1 MKKIINVGIVAHVDA
16 GKTSL
21 TEKLYSKTHTLYE
34 AGSIKKANTV
44 TDTLELE
51 KERGITIKS
60 ASVSLEWKESK
71 INLIDMP
78 GHIEFF
84 GEVIRG
90 LNVIDVAVLVVSS
103 VGELPTQTRRIFDT
117 LKEAKIPTIF
127 FINKTDVSTAQPD
140 YIMSEITNKLTKN
153 LIDLTQSKEE
163 IVDKIIE
170 RDETL
175 LERFID
181 GNKISEEEIQKAY
194 NKSTLLGNIFPT
206 IHGSAISGEG
216 IEVLLD
222 SLNQLELPSK
232 EKELLAYLYKITFT
246 NGQKQ
251 AFFKLIAGQ
260 INRYET
266 QLLNG
271 ADSIK
276 MNRFFCL
283 EDNQFVLS
291 DTVHPNEIFMIPNE
305 ERLKIGD
312 WIGNRPPKEI
322 SLPKPTLKITFE
334 IEQKERL
341 ILLDLLK
348 EMTIEDPLLQMAID
362 PDTSE
367 ISVNIFGRVQKEYVE
382 ESLRR
387 RYNFTTLSLSL
398 PKVVYKEVVK
408 EKGYGTIEVD
418 ESLNPYWATMTL
430 SIEAN
435 DNQGICFNSLVTT
448 GYLKQ
453 SFQHAIETSVKESI
467 KTGLYDYELINATI
481 TLTDA
486 EFFSPVS
493 TPSEFRQLT
502 PYALYK
508 ALLNAGTFIVEP
520 ILEIS
525 LITDKQYLGKAIS
538 ELSKL
543 EATILQVNETNS
555 EVEVKARLA
564 QSDYLIFEEKLN
576 DLFKGQAYLKEKV
589 IDYQKVQNQELYQ
602 QGTVD
607 RIKSLLIKE
616 N

>member
-140 YIMSEITNKLTKN
+140 YIMSKIANKLTKN
-153 LIDLTQSKEE
+153 LIDLTQPKEE

-181 GNKISEEEIQKAY
+181 GNKISEEEIQVAY
-194 NKSTLLGNIFPT
+194 NKGVLLGNIFPT

-222 SLNQLELPSK
+222 SLNQIELPSK
-232 EKELLAYLYKITFT
+232 EKELLAYLYKISFV

-266 QLLNG
+266 YLLNG
-271 ADSIK
+271 EDTIK
-276 MNRFFCL
+276 MSRFFCL

-305 ERLKIGD
+305 EQLKIGD
-312 WIGNRPPKEI
+312 WIGKRPPKEI
-322 SLPKPTLKITFE
+322 TLPKPTLKITFE

-387 RYNFTTLSLSL
+387 RYDFTTLSLSL

-418 ESLNPYWATMTL
+418 EALNPYWATMAL

-435 DNQGICFNSLVTT
+435 DDQGIRFNSLVTT

-520 ILEIS
+520 VLEIY

-543 EATILQVNETNS
+543 EAAILQVNETNS

-564 QSDYLIFEEKLN
+564 QSDYLVFEEKLN

>member
-153 LIDLTQSKEE
+153 LIDLTQPKEE

-181 GNKISEEEIQKAY
+181 GNKISNEEIQVAY
-194 NKSTLLGNIFPT
+194 NKSILLGAIFPT
-206 IHGSAISGEG
+206 IRGSAVSGEG

-222 SLNQLELPSK
+222 SLNQIELSSK
-232 EKELLAYLYKITFT
+232 EKELLAYLYKISFV

-266 QLLNG
+266 YLLNG
-271 ADSIK
+271 EDNIK

-291 DTVHPNEIFMIPNE
+291 ETVHPNEIFMLPNE

-408 EKGYGTIEVD
+408 EKDFGTIEVD
-418 ESLNPYWATMTL
+418 EALNPYWATMTL

-435 DNQGICFNSLVTT
+435 DDQGICFNSLVTT

-564 QSDYLIFEEKLN
+564 QSDYLVFEEKLN

-602 QGTVD
+602 QGIVD

>member
-21 TEKLYSKTHTLYE
+21 TEKIYSKTHTLYE

-90 LNVIDVAVLVVSS
+90 LNIIDIAVLVVSS

-140 YIMSEITNKLTKN
+140 YIMSEIINKLTKN
-153 LIDLTQSKEE
+153 LIDLTQPKEE

-175 LERFID
+175 LERFIN
-181 GNKISEEEIQKAY
+181 GNKISEEEIQVAY
-194 NKSTLLGNIFPT
+194 NKGILLGTILPT
-206 IHGSAISGEG
+206 IRGSAVSGEG
-216 IEVLLD
+216 IEILLD
-222 SLNQLELPSK
+222 SLNQIKLPSK
-232 EKELLAYLYKITFT
+232 EKELLAYLYKISFV

-266 QLLNG
+266 YLLNG
-271 ADSIK
+271 EDNIK

-283 EDNQFVLS
+283 VDNQFVLS
-291 DTVHPNEIFMIPNE
+291 KTVSPNEIFMIPNE
-305 ERLKIGD
+305 EQLKIGD
-312 WIGNRPPKEI
+312 WIGNRLPKEI
-322 SLPKPTLKITFE
+322 PSPKPTLKITFE

-341 ILLDLLK
+341 LLLDLLK

-387 RYNFTTLSLSL
+387 RYDFTTLSLSL

-408 EKGYGTIEVD
+408 EKGFGTIEV
-418 ESLNPYWATMTL
+418 EEVLNPYWATMTL

-467 KTGLYDYELINATI
+467 KKGLYDYELINAVI

-520 ILEIS
+520 ILEIF

-543 EATILQVNETNS
+543 EATILQVNETNY

-589 IDYQKVQNQELYQ
+589 IDYQKVQNKELYQ